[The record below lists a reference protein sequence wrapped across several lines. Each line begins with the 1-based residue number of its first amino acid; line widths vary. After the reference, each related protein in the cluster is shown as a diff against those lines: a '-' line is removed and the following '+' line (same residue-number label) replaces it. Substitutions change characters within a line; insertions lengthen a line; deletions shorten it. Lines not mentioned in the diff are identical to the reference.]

1 MRSIKAIVSLFTP
14 PTNTGKRCGVNQ
26 VFDPSKTTKDIAI
39 VKSHRIESSDLDD
52 VEKDDIFECD
62 DCTTRA
68 LKTSDGDWIV
78 LSDKFLTFF
87 TIVTNYIWGFYTN
100 NQSRTHRSN

>member
-78 LSDKFLTFF
+78 LGD
-87 TIVTNYIWGFYTN
+87 
-100 NQSRTHRSN
+100 